1 MTLINLYNE
10 YIHYRYEGHTVT
22 RIQYVKMCKQL
33 FKPASLLYLLF
44 TAMILQP
51 GDPLMYKLRADI
63 RGKMGMTKEAIED
76 YEQAI
81 YLLQQ

>member
-1 MTLINLYNE
+1 MLRCVDNYLNPPHYCNL
-10 YIHYRYEGHTVT
+10 
-22 RIQYVKMCKQL
+22 
-33 FKPASLLYLLF
+33 FFA
-44 TAMILQP
+44 AMILQP

-63 RGKMGMTKEAIED
+63 RGKIGMTKEAIED